1 VLRDF
6 KTNEVKNQKDFL
18 QVINSQLAV
27 PQFVLNMLRAVDY
40 SKITD
45 AHYDEWLKIIKEN
58 IGKHLKLKAK
68 ACNFVVL
75 DFPLRQDFCDE
86 INKYDFSSLSIQK
99 RLTVIPL
106 ATKWAVD

>member
-1 VLRDF
+1 MIKIASD
-6 KTNEVKNQKDFL
+6 
-18 QVINSQLAV
+18 V
-27 PQFVLNMLRAVDY
+27 PQFVLQILRAVDY

-68 ACNFVVL
+68 ACNFIVL
-75 DFPLRQDFCDE
+75 DFPIRQDFCDE

-106 ATKWAVD
+106 ATKWANENLPLLKKL